1 MDGAGSSL
9 FLLLVI
15 RSLHNQFIEITS
27 LKTEL
32 ETLKTHSKHLEAQYL
47 DLKTEKLDAIEREHV
62 NAQKEIM
69 SLKDIVAK
77 LRERMENLLLES
89 VEKDKAI
96 KSAEVNAIALRRQTE
111 GLSSEYHRL
120 LDDNE
125 NLRDQ
130 LASFDRKASYSGIK
144 KHA

>member
-9 FLLLVI
+9 FLILVI
-15 RSLHNQFIEITS
+15 RSLHNQLIEITTVKS
-27 LKTEL
+27 EL
-32 ETLKTHSKHLEAQYL
+32 ETLKTHAKHLEAQYL
-47 DLKTEKLDAIEREHV
+47 DLKTEQLDVIEREHV
-62 NAQKEIM
+62 NAQKEIL

>member
-9 FLLLVI
+9 FLILVI
-15 RSLHNQFIEITS
+15 RSLHNQLIEITT

-32 ETLKTHSKHLEAQYL
+32 ETLKTHAKHLEAQYL
-47 DLKTEKLDAIEREHV
+47 DLKTEQLDVIEREHV
-62 NAQKEIM
+62 NAQKEIL

-89 VEKDKAI
+89 MEKDKAI